1 MRRWI
6 SIFVSMYPGNGHEWG
21 GALLAD
27 YGNVNWSDIHH
38 YYVIV
43 LTAGAYYSTST
54 NCSTGGYLSILAR
67 VITGHICVPANS
79 NPSGKWLY
87 TVSSNLPSLP
97 ALGSLVHPATDAA
110 KMPKI
115 VTNDSGDGVVFEGG
129 ANHI

>member
-1 MRRWI
+1 MQYVVDPGGTLTACARWT

-43 LTAGAYYSTST
+43 LTTGAYYSTST

-67 VITGHICVPANS
+67 VTRVR
-79 NPSGKWLY
+79 L
-87 TVSSNLPSLP
+87 
-97 ALGSLVHPATDAA
+97 
-110 KMPKI
+110 
-115 VTNDSGDGVVFEGG
+115 
-129 ANHI
+129 

>member
-1 MRRWI
+1 MGRGVTCRLRQCQL
-6 SIFVSMYPGNGHEWG
+6 ER
-21 GALLAD
+21 
-27 YGNVNWSDIHH
+27 DIHH

-54 NCSTGGYLSILAR
+54 NCSTGGYLSTLAR

-115 VTNDSGDGVVFEGG
+115 VTNDSGDGIVFEGG
-129 ANHI
+129 ANHIWVAGVGVFSAATNGSG